1 MLLAFL
7 TMQVQVLL
15 TIYHIAQ
22 LNFLV
27 VNTLIR
33 EVLAVL
39 LIMQYLEHILD
50 QYNNSNK
57 RLERLEEL
65 VVLEV

>member
-1 MLLAFL
+1 
-7 TMQVQVLL
+7 MQVLVLL

-33 EVLAVL
+33 EVLAVP

>member
-1 MLLAFL
+1 
-7 TMQVQVLL
+7 
-15 TIYHIAQ
+15 
-22 LNFLV
+22 
-27 VNTLIR
+27 
-33 EVLAVL
+33 
-39 LIMQYLEHILD
+39 MQYLEHILD